1 MKIIFNILLLF
12 FCNLL
17 IAQNRHGNNWVSG
30 VPFSYTINFNNNI
43 AKVSV
48 LDTLNYSS
56 FGHAHSAISDSS
68 GLFLFAC
75 NGASMHDSS
84 NVLIKNGDSLIDNS
98 FFTYYSG
105 SPVNNQTSIILP
117 IDERYYYVFTCS
129 ITDNV
134 WNIIGQFNVLY
145 MHKVDMQANGGHGEV
160 IEKKVILTKD
170 SILYSRTGITAC
182 RHANGKDWWLVKQG
196 SDTNI
201 IYNFFIGKDT
211 FAGPFANGFKEPHY
225 STYDRSGQI
234 MFNEQGTKVINVNE
248 RPNQVFIADFNR
260 CTGQYSNPKVF
271 NIPALLIDSALSD
284 TMLERLPR
292 GACFSPN
299 GKYAYIIMRSKIFQ
313 FEFDEPDSFLAWHLV
328 ASIDTTWAYFQQYN
342 TAYLGLDGR
351 IYIGYW
357 NGFGTAWS
365 YITNPEIKG
374 SGCNFCKQ
382 CLQFPKN
389 GVSNPPNMPN
399 YNLGASP
406 DSCWPLSIPITVKKE
421 NEFLVYPNPTSN
433 NFTIQIESNF
443 YLNKIIEIHNAQGI
457 LMQTISLKKG
467 IKNIA
472 VDASSWAKGF
482 YFVRVDGVS
491 RKIIIN

>member
-1 MKIIFNILLLF
+1 MKIILNILLLF

-17 IAQNRHGNNWVSG
+17 IAQNRHGNNWISG
-30 VPFSYTINFNNNI
+30 APRTYKINFANNFANVQI
-43 AKVSV
+43 YDTTNFCDITDGHSV
-48 LDTLNYSS
+48 
-56 FGHAHSAISDSS
+56 ISDSLGKLILVCNS
-68 GLFLFAC
+68 GDLF
-75 NGASMHDSS
+75 DS
-84 NVLIKNGDSLIDNS
+84 NHVLIKNGDTLICENHYN
-98 FFTYYSG
+98 FYSG
-105 SPVNNQTSIILP
+105 APVNMQTSIILP

-134 WNIIGQFNVLY
+134 WNIIGQFNILY

-299 GKYAYIIMRSKIFQ
+299 GKYAYIILRSKIFQ

-328 ASIDTTWAYFQQYN
+328 SSIDTTWAYFQQYN

-365 YITNPEIKG
+365 YITNPDIKG

-389 GVSNPPNMPN
+389 GISNPPNMPN
-399 YNLGASP
+399 YNLGASA
-406 DSCWPLSIPITVKKE
+406 DSCWPLSIPIIEKKE
-421 NEFLVYPNPTSN
+421 IEFLVYPNPTFN
-433 NFTIQIESNF
+433 NFNIHIESNINF
-443 YLNKIIEIHNAQGI
+443 NFNIEIYNAQGI
-457 LMQTISLKKG
+457 LVQAITQKKG
-467 IKNIA
+467 IINIA
-472 VDASSWAKGF
+472 VDASGWPRGV
-482 YFVRVDGVS
+482 YVVRIGGLSKKV
-491 RKIIIN
+491 IID